1 MKGGLF
7 VSPAADGPAPSGPRR
22 AWFAPYVAQAR
33 KFVGRRPVVAAASV
47 GAAFVLAGSGL
58 SYAAVGHYTATISPV
73 PAFEGLTDR
82 PDDDAATN
90 ILVVGSD
97 DRGGISTERRL
108 ELALGV
114 EDFGRHTDTMLL
126 VHLTSGGAV
135 DVISIPRDSAVT
147 IPAHTS
153 VMGTD
158 VEETMGK
165 INTAYSSGGPPL
177 LVQTVEDA
185 TGVHVDHYVEVNFEG
200 FVDIVDALGGVEVC
214 TDVPI
219 DDELSGLVLPAGTST
234 VDGQM
239 GLSYVRARY
248 FDPMADYGR
257 MQRQQAFLASMARK
271 AASTS
276 VLLNPFR
283 ANSTVNAAL
292 SSLSAD
298 PALNDS
304 EVKRILR
311 QLRGTSPGD
320 VQFHSVPVAQEEY
333 LDDGSLAVVWDSGGA
348 RSLFDSLRNDRSVL
362 AQVTS
367 GDESRTKDTDH
378 AEAPTAPSVSLVVL
392 NGNGTPGIATDAA
405 AGFTTAGYSVIS
417 IGNAEQ
423 VSRTEIAYP
432 PGAKEQAE
440 LIKELLPGAKLTESG
455 DITDVTVTLGTDFKE
470 LDDLPHSPPT
480 TPESSSPSD
489 TETAQS
495 GSSEP
500 SQTDDSA
507 TESAG
512 PIAGTGVGA
521 GSGADSLCS

>member
-1 MKGGLF
+1 M
-7 VSPAADGPAPSGPRR
+7 
-22 AWFAPYVAQAR
+22 
-33 KFVGRRPVVAAASV
+33 AAASV
-47 GAAFVLAGSGL
+47 GAALVLAGSGL
-58 SYAAVGHYTATISPV
+58 SYAAVDHYTATINPV
-73 PAFEGLTDR
+73 SAFADLTDR
-82 PDDDAATN
+82 PADDAATN

-97 DRGGISTERRL
+97 DRGDLSTERRL
-108 ELALGV
+108 ELALGL

-126 VHLTSGGAV
+126 VHLTSSGAV
-135 DVISIPRDSAVT
+135 DVVSIPRDSAVT

-153 VMGTD
+153 AMGTD
-158 VEETMGK
+158 VEEATGK
-165 INTAYSSGGPPL
+165 VNTAYSSGGPPL

-185 TGVHVDHYVEVNFEG
+185 TGVHIDHYVEVNFEG
-200 FVDIVDALGGVEVC
+200 FVDIVDSLGGVEVC

-298 PALNDS
+298 PALDDD

-320 VQFHSVPVAQEEY
+320 VQFHSVPVADEEY
-333 LDDGSLAVVWDSGGA
+333 LDDGSLAVVWDSQGA
-348 RSLFDSLRNDRSVL
+348 RNLFESLRNDRSVL
-362 AQVTS
+362 AQLGSPAVPAN
-367 GDESRTKDTDH
+367 E
-378 AEAPTAPSVSLVVL
+378 EVIFEPVVVL

-405 AGFTTAGYSVIS
+405 AGFTAAGHTVIS

-423 VSRTEIAYP
+423 VGRTEIAYP
-432 PGAKEQAE
+432 PGEKEQAE
-440 LIKELLPGAKLTESG
+440 VLKEFLPGAKLTESG
-455 DITDVTVTLGTDFKE
+455 DVSDVTVTLGTDFRE
-470 LDDLPHSPPT
+470 LVNVPEQPSETTARSDRSSDQPT
-480 TPESSSPSD
+480 
-489 TETAQS
+489 A
-495 GSSEP
+495 
-500 SQTDDSA
+500 
-507 TESAG
+507 

-521 GSGADSLCS
+521 GSGADSPCS